1 MRPDR
6 VSSDMIWYEAKYRA
20 GRRWNTSGALLLF
33 LLLLLLLLLLIIII
47 IIIIIIVIKWS
58 ESTRTSCVGAFSRRS

>member
-33 LLLLLLLLLLIIII
+33 LLLLLLLIII

>member
-33 LLLLLLLLLLIIII
+33 LLLLLLIII

>member
-33 LLLLLLLLLLIIII
+33 LLLLLLLLII

>member
-33 LLLLLLLLLLIIII
+33 LLLLLLLLIII

>member
-33 LLLLLLLLLLIIII
+33 LLLLLLLII

>member
-33 LLLLLLLLLLIIII
+33 LLLLLLL